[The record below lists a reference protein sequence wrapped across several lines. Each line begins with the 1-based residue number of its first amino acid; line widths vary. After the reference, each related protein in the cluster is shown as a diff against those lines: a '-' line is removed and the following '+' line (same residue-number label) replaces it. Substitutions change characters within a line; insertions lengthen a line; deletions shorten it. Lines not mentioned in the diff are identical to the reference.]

1 MLIVVIL
8 FTILAIYL
16 CKKTIDDDDYGAI
29 CVISGAGAIVFGIIG
44 LIMIGYIIYY
54 MANGIV
60 ASNKIEMYQEEN
72 NQIQDSIDTI
82 VSKYMNYENSTLKEF
97 KSESPVT
104 YVSLYPQLQSDE
116 LVKKQIDLYI
126 ANNNKI
132 KGLKEQKIE
141 MKIGQWLLYFG

>member
-1 MLIVVIL
+1 MLIIVIL
-8 FTILAIYL
+8 FTILAICL
-16 CKKTIDDDDYGAI
+16 CKKTIDDYEMIG
-29 CVISGAGAIVFGIIG
+29 CTSGAGAIVFGIIG
-44 LIMIGYIIYY
+44 LIMIGFIIYF
-54 MANGIV
+54 MSNGII

-126 ANNNKI
+126 SNNNKI
-132 KGLKEQKIE
+132 KELKEQEIE
-141 MKIGQWLLYFG
+141 MKIGKWLLYFG